1 MARLRVWIIAQPIL
15 SQLVTVI
22 NTCLL
27 IMYRSVTAA
36 LNTKL
41 SQQLIRISPQ
51 KLQTYKLFLLTVIW
65 TWNLICFQFS
75 QSINLSK
82 FFLYYTY
89 INYFSLL
96 RRIKSTGFSATPR
109 TFIFYLFIYLFIYL
123 FAVFPTEGYIFLGVF
138 GWYMVWNL
146 EIAKLYVLSTLNLL
160 IALMSDGII
169 MTYLQINWTIFYFSI
184 I

>member
-41 SQQLIRISPQ
+41 LQQLIRISPQ

-123 FAVFPTEGYIFLGVF
+123 LFFPLKVIYFWGFSADIWSETLKLPS
-138 GWYMVWNL
+138 YMFWVPW
-146 EIAKLYVLSTLNLL
+146 
-160 IALMSDGII
+160 
-169 MTYLQINWTIFYFSI
+169 TYWLH
-184 I
+184 